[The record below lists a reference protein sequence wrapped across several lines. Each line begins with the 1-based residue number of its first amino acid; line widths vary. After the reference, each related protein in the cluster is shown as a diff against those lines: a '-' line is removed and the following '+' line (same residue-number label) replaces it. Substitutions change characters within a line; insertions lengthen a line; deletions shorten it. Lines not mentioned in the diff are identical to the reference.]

1 MESAFHI
8 ADSTSTSSTST
19 TSSID
24 MVAMNNIV
32 PSFSLSYPS
41 SPPSNEKRLYRCP
54 VCSKSFLRLEHSNRH
69 ILIHTGEKPFICSY
83 PGCPKRFSRSDEL
96 ARHSRTHGDFSTDL
110 NNIDL
115 HTGVTPSSSSSISLS
130 SSTSPSYS
138 PSSAISSPP
147 FPFSN
152 YNNSVSAPYTASIDS
167 TALTLPS
174 DIDYTPLSSSPLSS
188 QQAGHPSIHSTGFA
202 ALASDPYDWNNPT
215 TPTTPTLATPSPSLS
230 PSISGLSSSPSTT
243 AASAYSPV
251 SISGLHLTSGGS
263 VCTPLDPSQVQQ
275 QISQQQ
281 QQPSY
286 SHVMLMPTYSMVQQ
300 QQQQTVTSPVSD
312 DTIPN
317 TATTTTNHFKRFS
330 VPLLSMNA
338 GNNTSMSGDADAAAT
353 GPTWDINNA
362 RRHASMPAIMEQSFF
377 AGPIPSSSSS
387 QDLSAA
393 VDADGMPRKPHVC
406 PWPNCNKTFTRSA
419 HLTRHVRAHGGEK
432 PYSCP
437 HEGCGKRFSR
447 SDVLK
452 EHIRIHDGNRV
463 RKRRVR
469 GSSDSNSSSSSS
481 SQASAAAAAAAAKR
495 NSIAT
500 AASLAASAEQS
511 TAQLFAIPPPLTCR
525 APNGMGTMPNPAF
538 PVSSFRSCEAQPSPD
553 MHPYAHYQPQ
563 ASLSPREPSLSS
575 SPPYIQ
581 DGYAQGTTGSGAV
594 ATAMS
599 IQPNSS
605 FNALLGMES
614 VAHFD
619 RSTNSWQQQQ
629 QHQVTQRG
637 AAVVSGSYSATP
649 YQHQHHQQQQGDSYP
664 VATAYSGM
672 SQTAAHYSSSSPSS
686 NHGSSHNS
694 INNNNNSQSMTLATM
709 AAVASMEADL
719 MGIQQNWRSIPSQ
732 HPQHQQHQQQSVRY
746 ESSPYASSYYSQ
758 QAM

>member
-1 MESAFHI
+1 
-8 ADSTSTSSTST
+8 
-19 TSSID
+19 
-24 MVAMNNIV
+24 
-32 PSFSLSYPS
+32 
-41 SPPSNEKRLYRCP
+41 
-54 VCSKSFLRLEHSNRH
+54 
-69 ILIHTGEKPFICSY
+69 
-83 PGCPKRFSRSDEL
+83 
-96 ARHSRTHGDFSTDL
+96 
-110 NNIDL
+110 
-115 HTGVTPSSSSSISLS
+115 
-130 SSTSPSYS
+130 
-138 PSSAISSPP
+138 
-147 FPFSN
+147 
-152 YNNSVSAPYTASIDS
+152 
-167 TALTLPS
+167 
-174 DIDYTPLSSSPLSS
+174 
-188 QQAGHPSIHSTGFA
+188 
-202 ALASDPYDWNNPT
+202 
-215 TPTTPTLATPSPSLS
+215 
-230 PSISGLSSSPSTT
+230 
-243 AASAYSPV
+243 
-251 SISGLHLTSGGS
+251 
-263 VCTPLDPSQVQQ
+263 
-275 QISQQQ
+275 
-281 QQPSY
+281 
-286 SHVMLMPTYSMVQQ
+286 MLMPTYSMVQQ

-338 GNNTSMSGDADAAAT
+338 GNNTSMTGDADAAAT
-353 GPTWDINNA
+353 GPIWDINNA

-377 AGPIPSSSSS
+377 AGPIPSCSSSS

-393 VDADGMPRKPHVC
+393 IDADGMPRKPHVC

-495 NSIAT
+495 NSIAA

-538 PVSSFRSCEAQPSPD
+538 PVSSFRS
-553 MHPYAHYQPQ
+553 
-563 ASLSPREPSLSS
+563 
-575 SPPYIQ
+575 
-581 DGYAQGTTGSGAV
+581 YAQGTTGSGTV
-594 ATAMS
+594 AAAMS

-619 RSTNSWQQQQ
+619 RSANSWPQQQ

-649 YQHQHHQQQQGDSYP
+649 YQHHHHHQQQQGGSYP
-664 VATAYSGM
+664 VATAYTGM
-672 SQTAAHYSSSSPSS
+672 SQTATHYSSSSPSS

-694 INNNNNSQSMTLATM
+694 NNNNSQQPMTLATM

-719 MGIQQNWRSIPSQ
+719 MGIQQNWSSVPSQ
-732 HPQHQQHQQQSVRY
+732 QQQHQQQQQQQPVRY